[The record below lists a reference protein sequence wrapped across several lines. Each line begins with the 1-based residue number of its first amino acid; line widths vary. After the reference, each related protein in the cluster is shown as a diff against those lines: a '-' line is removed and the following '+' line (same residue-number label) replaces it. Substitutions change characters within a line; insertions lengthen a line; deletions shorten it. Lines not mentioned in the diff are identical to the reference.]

1 MIQLSDHFTYKKLL
15 RFTLPTIV
23 MLIFTSIYGVVDGI
37 FVSNFVGKTPF
48 AAVNLIMPLL
58 MVFGTVGFMIG
69 TGGSAI
75 VAKTLGEKNLKNANR
90 YFTMMVQTAIIW
102 GVSLTVIGQL
112 CIRPIASALGAE
124 GDMLDYCVLYGR
136 ILLASL
142 TFFILQNVFQ
152 SFLVTA
158 ERPSLGLILT
168 IGAGVTNM
176 VLDYLL
182 IVVFPLGVAGAAIAT
197 GISQIVGG
205 GIPLLYFIFPNS
217 SSLRLVPAKIELAI
231 LVKACIN
238 GSSEM
243 LSNLSQ
249 SLVSMLYNF
258 QLIRIAGE
266 NGVAAY
272 GVIMYVNFIFTGV
285 FFGYSIGSASII
297 GYHYGAGNHNELK
310 NLFQKSLWLTG
321 IWSVALTGLAILLS
335 TPLSRIFVGYDTQL
349 LTLTSHGF
357 RLYALSFL
365 FMGFN
370 VFGSAFFTAL
380 NNGVVSV
387 VISFLR
393 ALVFQ
398 VAFTLLLPVFFQV
411 DGIWLA
417 ISGAEVTTLF
427 LTVFF
432 FVTRARQY
440 HYM

>member
-1 MIQLSDHFTYKKLL
+1 M
-15 RFTLPTIV
+15 
-23 MLIFTSIYGVVDGI
+23 
-37 FVSNFVGKTPF
+37 
-48 AAVNLIMPLL
+48 
-58 MVFGTVGFMIG
+58 
-69 TGGSAI
+69 
-75 VAKTLGEKNLKNANR
+75 
-90 YFTMMVQTAIIW
+90 
-102 GVSLTVIGQL
+102 
-112 CIRPIASALGAE
+112 
-124 GDMLDYCVLYGR
+124 
-136 ILLASL
+136 
-142 TFFILQNVFQ
+142 
-152 SFLVTA
+152 
-158 ERPSLGLILT
+158 
-168 IGAGVTNM
+168 
-176 VLDYLL
+176 
-182 IVVFPLGVAGAAIAT
+182 
-197 GISQIVGG
+197 
-205 GIPLLYFIFPNS
+205 
-217 SSLRLVPAKIELAI
+217 PAKIELAI

-380 NNGVVSV
+380 NNGVVSA

-398 VAFTLLLPVFFQV
+398 VAFTLLLPLFFQV